1 MTENKTERIFI
12 RVSPTEKKEI
22 EEKAKLTNQSVANY
36 LITLSKNQRIVVA
49 KKMPRFITEIN
60 KIGVNINQIT
70 ATANSTKY
78 VSKEMLLKV
87 SEEREKVIGLLQQI
101 LDEVYNIDDHS
112 FQSLENKIDRLTS
125 FQSLENKIDR
135 LTAAVEK
142 LQKSNSQGKLPI
154 Q

>member
-22 EEKAKLTNQSVANY
+22 EEKAKLANQSVANY

-49 KKMPRFITEIN
+49 KKMPRLITEIN
-60 KIGVNINQIT
+60 RIGVNINQIT
-70 ATANSTKY
+70 ATANTTKY

-87 SEEREKVIGLLQQI
+87 SEELEKVIGLLQQI

-112 FQSLENKIDRLTS
+112 FQSLENKIDRLP
-125 FQSLENKIDR
+125 
-135 LTAAVEK
+135 AAVEK
-142 LQKSNSQGKLPI
+142 LQNGSRQGN
-154 Q
+154 

>member
-1 MTENKTERIFI
+1 
-12 RVSPTEKKEI
+12 
-22 EEKAKLTNQSVANY
+22 
-36 LITLSKNQRIVVA
+36 
-49 KKMPRFITEIN
+49 MPRFITEIN

-112 FQSLENKIDRLTS
+112 FQSLENKIDRLTKKQ
-125 FQSLENKIDR
+125 QSRKVADPIDYVLSPENRIIFFSSSAG
-135 LTAAVEK
+135 TPSAT
-142 LQKSNSQGKLPI
+142 
-154 Q
+154 

>member
-22 EEKAKLTNQSVANY
+22 EEKAKLANQSVANY
-36 LITLSKNQRIVVA
+36 LITLSQNQRIVVA
-49 KKMPRFITEIN
+49 KKMPRLITEIN

-70 ATANSTKY
+70 AVANTTKY

-87 SEEREKVIGLLQQI
+87 SEELEKVIGLLQQI

-112 FQSLENKIDRLTS
+112 FQSLENKIDKLT
-125 FQSLENKIDR
+125 
-135 LTAAVEK
+135 TAVEK
-142 LQKSNSQGKLPI
+142 LQNGSRQGN
-154 Q
+154 

>member
-70 ATANSTKY
+70 ATANCRYSTKY
-78 VSKEMLLKV
+78 T
-87 SEEREKVIGLLQQI
+87 
-101 LDEVYNIDDHS
+101 
-112 FQSLENKIDRLTS
+112 TS
-125 FQSLENKIDR
+125 MTIRFRAWKTRS
-135 LTAAVEK
+135 T
-142 LQKSNSQGKLPI
+142 G
-154 Q
+154 

>member
-22 EEKAKLTNQSVANY
+22 EEKAKLANQSVANY

-49 KKMPRFITEIN
+49 KKMPRLITEIN

-70 ATANSTKY
+70 AAANSTKY

-112 FQSLENKIDRLTS
+112 FQSLKNR
-125 FQSLENKIDR
+125 IDR

-142 LQKSNSQGKLPI
+142 LQNGSRQGN
-154 Q
+154 

>member
-22 EEKAKLTNQSVANY
+22 EEKAKLANQSVANY

-49 KKMPRFITEIN
+49 KKMPRLITEIN
-60 KIGVNINQIT
+60 RIGVNINQIT
-70 ATANSTKY
+70 ATANTTKY

-87 SEEREKVIGLLQQI
+87 SEELEKVIGLLQQI

-112 FQSLENKIDRLTS
+112 FQSLK
-125 FQSLENKIDR
+125 NKIDR

-142 LQKSNSQGKLPI
+142 LQNGSRQGN
-154 Q
+154 